1 MKQKASPIL
10 GNNGNLIYDI
20 FLSYNQHIRKIIA
33 KNFISG
39 AGQYNSSH
47 TIIQDTV
54 SFGIKGGTMKKM
66 KQCIALILMGM
77 FLVVCLAPA
86 QASEQ
91 KININTATK
100 AQLITLKYVGEKLA
114 EKIID
119 HRKETPFKTPEDLM
133 KVKGIGPK
141 VLEANKDKITT

>member
-1 MKQKASPIL
+1 
-10 GNNGNLIYDI
+10 
-20 FLSYNQHIRKIIA
+20 
-33 KNFISG
+33 
-39 AGQYNSSH
+39 
-47 TIIQDTV
+47 
-54 SFGIKGGTMKKM
+54 
-66 KQCIALILMGM
+66 MGM
-77 FLVVCLAPA
+77 FMVLCLTPV